1 MSGRAGVASLAAL
14 LCFAAGIPAQA
25 SDDTPRKEESRTMPS
40 VKQLSENA
48 RALVAATLPVE
59 THQSYPIPVVRGG
72 TLRLRFLF
80 CPSIVKPNIGLL
92 LQPPT
97 HVLEIDGRSGSL
109 VELRATSPHDL
120 EQSDDPQK
128 VIGRYDM
135 LPDGR
140 TPGQFLEMQAR
151 LYALYDALLPAFA
164 AGRTPGDEARAKQAR
179 EFLTLFPK
187 VTEQPLQP
195 YYRVAGAEFFRWL
208 EQQGAR

>member
-1 MSGRAGVASLAAL
+1 MSGCAGAVSLVAL
-14 LCFAAGIPAQA
+14 LCFTPGIATGAGHEAA
-25 SDDTPRKEESRTMPS
+25 RKESGTMPS
-40 VKQLSENA
+40 IKQLSEGA
-48 RALVAATLPVE
+48 RPLVAATLPVE
-59 THQSYPIPVVRGG
+59 THQSYAMPVVRGG
-72 TLRLRFLF
+72 KLRLRFLF
-80 CPSIVKPNIGLL
+80 CPSIVKPNVGLL
-92 LQPPT
+92 LQPPS
-97 HVLEIDGRSGSL
+97 HVLEIDGDTGSL
-109 VELRATSPHDL
+109 VELRATSPRDL

-140 TPGQFLEMQAR
+140 TPEQFLEMQAR